1 MGWGKIGPSAAEWCG
16 KACNELEVFPNVFA
30 KNGKHLE
37 SVQKSNSLTPH
48 DPRGCAWDPA
58 EELARET
65 PQAYLSR
72 FLPETLHARESRTGA
87 AEGQIRAA
95 RPPPVLARRTPRS
108 PLTVRTPMAHERRP
122 GLF

>member
-16 KACNELEVFPNVFA
+16 KACNELDVFPNVFA
-30 KNGKHLE
+30 KNGKHLK

-72 FLPETLHARESRTGA
+72 SSPRPCTRASPVPERLKGRSEPPGHRPSSPDAPR
-87 AEGQIRAA
+87 A
-95 RPPPVLARRTPRS
+95 RP
-108 PLTVRTPMAHERRP
+108 
-122 GLF
+122 